1 MNSRCKK
8 DAAPYLAD
16 RGSLLDIRARED
28 RGEFV
33 RSRAREEHWSTHH
46 VAHVARRE
54 HLARRRASPRRSDHV
69 PHVDAVRRVGPRHP
83 TPAVG
88 TPTAGHPPGEAGR
101 RLLRER
107 QATVRLA
114 QPTADGLAGVLALV
128 RDVRHD
134 RVQAARGARRARL
147 LDPLLRPTATRSPPT
162 RVRGGPDRRGWACRA
177 GGSACWR
184 RWPDS
189 SAVDI
194 GCSVRGCA
202 RQ

>member
-28 RGEFV
+28 RGEIL

-46 VAHVARRE
+46 VTHVARRE

-69 PHVDAVRRVGPRHP
+69 PHINGVGRIGPRHP
-83 TPAVG
+83 APAVG
-88 TPTAGHPPGEAGR
+88 TPTAGHPPGDAGR

-134 RVQAARGARRARL
+134 RLPRTRAAGAGLEGFPAARRH
-147 LDPLLRPTATRSPPT
+147 PP
-162 RVRGGPDRRGWACRA
+162 RQVASRGDLPEPHVRDDGG
-177 GGSACWR
+177 
-184 RWPDS
+184 
-189 SAVDI
+189 
-194 GCSVRGCA
+194 
-202 RQ
+202 RQSGH